1 MSTSSEGNRAV
12 SPTASKYFEEMCR
25 EDTNLVTFYLCVTQ
39 VSHLGKE
46 FAQKKKILDYWMTTG
61 LCKDLGSL
69 RCLNL

>member
-1 MSTSSEGNRAV
+1 MSPSSERNRAV
-12 SPTASKYFEEMCR
+12 SPTAFKYFEEMCR
-25 EDTNLVTFYLCVTQ
+25 EDTDLVTFHLCVTQ

-46 FAQKKKILDYWMTTG
+46 FAQKKKSLDYWMTTG